1 MEAGLK
7 SFDRVADHYDATRA
21 IPHDALTAVTAGI
34 VRTLHEVTPTP
45 SVLEV
50 GIGTGRIAVPLA
62 AAGIRMTGVD
72 IAPAMLARLRA
83 KHAELPVAIAS
94 ALALPFRRRAVDAVL
109 FVHLLH
115 LIPDARQ
122 AMRAAHAVVR
132 PDGLLLYGRTDHSD
146 SPRRRTIAGLR
157 EIVRELS
164 DLDLSG
170 EWNVKADRAFAETA
184 SDLGAPVVE
193 TVLARWME
201 QTTGRQLIDALRR
214 RLFSSTWAIPDEVMP
229 ELLQRLTPR
238 IEAMLGGL
246 DRSVESEAN
255 FTLVSA
261 RLPG

>member
-1 MEAGLK
+1 MQTAMK

-21 IPHDALTAVTAGI
+21 IPHDALAAVTAGI
-34 VRTLHEVTPTP
+34 VRALHGVTPTP
-45 SVLEV
+45 SVLEIGV
-50 GIGTGRIAVPLA
+50 GTGRIAVPLA
-62 AAGIRMTGVD
+62 AAGIRIVGID

-83 KHAELPVAIAS
+83 KHAELPVSIAS
-94 ALALPFRRRAVDAVL
+94 ALALPFRERAVDAVL

-122 AMRAAHAVVR
+122 ALRAAHEVVR
-132 PDGLLLYGRTDHSD
+132 PDGLLLYGRTDHSE
-146 SPRRRTIAGLR
+146 SPRRRAIVGLR
-157 EIVRELS
+157 EIVRELIG
-164 DLDLSG
+164 LDLSG
-170 EWNVKADRAFAETA
+170 AWNVKADGAFAEIA
-184 SDLGAPVVE
+184 RDLGARVEE

-229 ELLQRLTPR
+229 ELLERLTPR
-238 IEAMLGGL
+238 VEEMLGGL
-246 DRSVESEAN
+246 DRSVENEAN